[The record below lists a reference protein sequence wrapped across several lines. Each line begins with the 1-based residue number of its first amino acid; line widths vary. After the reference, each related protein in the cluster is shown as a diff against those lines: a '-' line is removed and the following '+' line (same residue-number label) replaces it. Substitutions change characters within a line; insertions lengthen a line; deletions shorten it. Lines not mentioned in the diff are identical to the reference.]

1 MTTAALSPAPRTPAR
16 AYVASAALAL
26 AVLAV
31 AAVVGKPTYV
41 AAGVAG
47 LLILGATFRLLTSWR
62 FMVGALLLCILFV
75 PIGRYGL
82 PVTLPFQFEP
92 YRFLLAVVALAW
104 IASLLAEASTVNLA
118 RTGLRGPMLAIV
130 ASIVLSVVAN
140 LGAIHDR
147 GLTTDV
153 LFKLS
158 FFASFFILALLLG
171 SLLRTWDDVDMAV
184 KILVGGAAV
193 VAFFTLVENKTG
205 FNVFDHLQQGFPL
218 LRFDPSGVPTNLEVR
233 GSGFRVYGPAQHPLA
248 LGAALVTIIPVGVY
262 LGFRTRS
269 RLWWGALGLITLA
282 ALATVART
290 AVMMLMVES
299 VMLVCLKPAI
309 LRRIWWAIPPFLV
322 VVNLAVPAT
331 LGTLKASFFPK
342 GGLIAQ
348 QSTNPGGDASNR
360 VSDLGPGLH
369 ESTRTPFFGQGWGT
383 RVPQRLDPTKTRRI
397 LDDQWLGVLLEAGW
411 VGVLAWLWFFA
422 RNVRLLSGA
431 ALRDATP
438 RGWLYAGL
446 ASSILGFAVGMYTYD
461 AFGFP
466 QATLL
471 MFVMVGLGIAA
482 RSLEGQPGGAPTPV
496 RPTAAPPTAAA
507 ALAAPR

>member
-1 MTTAALSPAPRTPAR
+1 MTTAALSPAPRTPVR
-16 AYVASAALAL
+16 AYLASAALAC
-26 AVLAV
+26 AVLA
-31 AAVVGKPTYV
+31 AAVAGLKPTYV
-41 AAGVAG
+41 AAAVAG
-47 LLILGATFRLLTSWR
+47 LLIFGATFRLLTSWR
-62 FMVGALLLCILFV
+62 VMVGALLLCILFV

-82 PVTLPFQFEP
+82 PINLPFQMEP
-92 YRFLLAVVALAW
+92 YRFLLLIVALAW
-104 IASLLAEASTVNLA
+104 VASLLAESSSIKFAST
-118 RTGLRGPMLAIV
+118 GLSGPMLAIV
-130 ASIVLSVVAN
+130 GSIVLSVVVN
-140 LGAIHDR
+140 LGSIHAR
-147 GLTTDV
+147 GLSTDV

-158 FFASFFILALLLG
+158 FFASFFILSLLLA
-171 SLLRTWDDVDMAV
+171 SLLRTAADVDFAV

-218 LRFDPSGVPTNLEVR
+218 LRFDPSGMPTNLEVR
-233 GSGFRVYGPAQHPLA
+233 GSGFRVYGSAQHPLA
-248 LGAALVTIIPVGVY
+248 LGAALVTVVPLGVY
-262 LGFRTRS
+262 LGFRTQS
-269 RLWWGALGLITLA
+269 RFWWGALALITIA

-290 AVMMLMVES
+290 AVMMLMVEG

-322 VVNLAVPAT
+322 VVNIAVPAT

-360 VSDLGPGLH
+360 VSDLGPGLR
-369 ESTRTPFFGQGWGT
+369 EASKTPFFGQGWGT
-383 RVPQRLDPTKTRRI
+383 RVPQRLDATKTRRI

-411 VGVLAWLWFFA
+411 VGVLAWLWFFG

-431 ALRDATP
+431 ALRDRSP

-446 ASSILGFAVGMYTYD
+446 AASILGFAVGMYTYD

-482 RSLEGQPGGAPTPV
+482 RRLEEAPPVATTPA
-496 RPTAAPPTAAA
+496 RPSAVPRTAAV
-507 ALAAPR
+507 ALAEPR